1 MEKRVNHLPLSLQP
15 EPLVW
20 GRVDHWPGNF
30 HSPAPTPP
38 PEKAVR
44 TSAQCHHS
52 GLQGAA
58 GTGVRGAQGL
68 IRTPAEVRNDLP

>member
-20 GRVDHWPGNF
+20 GRVDPWPGNF

-38 PEKAVR
+38 PRKGCQNISSVPSLRATRGGGHGGEGR
-44 TSAQCHHS
+44 S
-52 GLQGAA
+52 GSYSY
-58 GTGVRGAQGL
+58 
-68 IRTPAEVRNDLP
+68 PS